1 MASQAYTTAVRA
13 GSSHQTG
20 AVLRPG
26 LESLGASA
34 AGLARKLRRL
44 AGNRM
49 LLTTVVTLTPT
60 IAITVAALLLREQ
73 LAGASEVGYLGV
85 FFGNLV
91 ASGSVLLPVP
101 GLAAA
106 LAAAALWNP
115 VFIAIAGATGSTIG
129 ETTGYLAGVSA
140 RGAVDNFAAKHKW
153 YGRIETMVEKR
164 GLITI
169 TALAAIPAPGFDVV
183 GIAAG
188 SLRYPFHRFMIAV
201 LGGRLVKFGA
211 AATIGY
217 YGAPVILGLFS

>member
-13 GSSHQTG
+13 GSLKQTG

-34 AGLARKLRRL
+34 ARLAKRLRRL

-49 LLTTVVTLTPT
+49 LLTTVIALAPT
-60 IAITVAALLLREQ
+60 IAITVAALLLRDQ

-85 FFGNLV
+85 FFGNLI
-91 ASGSVLLPVP
+91 ASGSVMLPVP

-106 LAAAALWNP
+106 FAAAAMWNP
-115 VFIAIAGATGSTIG
+115 VLIALAGATGSTIG

-140 RGAVDNFAAKHKW
+140 RGTIDKFAAKHKW
-153 YGRIETMVEKR
+153 YRRIESLVQRR
-164 GLITI
+164 GLVTI

-188 SLRYPFHRFMIAV
+188 SLRYPFHRFMMAV
-201 LGGRLVKFGA
+201 LVGRLVKFGV

-217 YGAPVILGLFS
+217 YGAPIIIGLFT

>member
-1 MASQAYTTAVRA
+1 MASQAYKTAVKA
-13 GSSHQTG
+13 GFLGQAG
-20 AVLRPG
+20 PVLRPR

-34 AGLARKLRRL
+34 SGLAKKLRRL

-49 LLTTVVTLTPT
+49 LLTAVVTLTPT
-60 IAITVAALLLREQ
+60 IAITVAALLLRDQ

-85 FFGNLV
+85 FFGNLI
-91 ASGSVLLPVP
+91 ASGSVMLPVP

-106 LAAAALWNP
+106 FAAAAMWNP
-115 VFIAIAGATGSTIG
+115 VLIALAGATGSTIE

-140 RGAVDNFAAKHKW
+140 RGTVDKFAAKHKW
-153 YGRIETMVEKR
+153 YAQIESLVERR
-164 GLITI
+164 GMITI
-169 TALAAIPAPGFDVV
+169 TALATIPAPGFDVV

-201 LGGRLVKFGA
+201 LVGRLVKFGV

-217 YGAPVILGLFS
+217 YGAPVVIGLFS